1 MLAGFRGRII
11 LLVALGVIASATAT
25 HADPHASPRS
35 IPVYV
40 FAGQSNMVGAS
51 AAADGLPD
59 LAPELVAP
67 QRDVL
72 FFGPTDDHAT
82 RWAPLRA
89 PTELLGSSYG
99 PGFGPELSAAAA
111 LASPDEPIAIVKDA
125 HDGTN
130 LYHDW
135 NPARPDGLYAGLI
148 ARTHEALRRLAA
160 TTGEHPHIVA
170 FVWMQGEGDSYTR
183 AHADAYQTNLTSFLA
198 DVRRDLDAPHLR
210 VVLGRIA
217 YIAGPYART
226 IRDAQTA
233 VAGHDKNTTIV
244 ETNDL
249 EHDPASLVHLDTS
262 GEIELGRRF
271 ARALQP

>member
-1 MLAGFRGRII
+1 VVGRRGRII
-11 LLVALGVIASATAT
+11 LAIAFGVIASATVT
-25 HADPHASPRS
+25 HADPHTAPRS

-51 AAADGLPD
+51 AAAYDLPD
-59 LAPELVAP
+59 IAPELVAP
-67 QRDVL
+67 QPNAL

-89 PTELLGSSYG
+89 PTEIIGSSYG
-99 PGFGPELSAAAA
+99 PGFGPELSASAA

-130 LYHDW
+130 LFHDW
-135 NPARPDGLYAGLI
+135 NPARTNGLYAGLI
-148 ARTHEALRRLAA
+148 ARTRDALRTLAQ

-170 FVWMQGEGDSYTR
+170 FIWMQGEGDSYTR
-183 AHADAYQTNLTSFLA
+183 AHADAYETNLTTFLA
-198 DVRRDLDAPHLR
+198 DVRRDLDTPHLR
-210 VVLGRIA
+210 IVLGRIA
-217 YIAGPYART
+217 YIAGPYAT
-226 IRDAQTA
+226 TVRDAQTR
-233 VAGHDKNTTIV
+233 VASRDRYTSIV

-249 EHDPASLVHLDTS
+249 EHDPASAVHLDSS

-271 ARALQP
+271 ARALAQ